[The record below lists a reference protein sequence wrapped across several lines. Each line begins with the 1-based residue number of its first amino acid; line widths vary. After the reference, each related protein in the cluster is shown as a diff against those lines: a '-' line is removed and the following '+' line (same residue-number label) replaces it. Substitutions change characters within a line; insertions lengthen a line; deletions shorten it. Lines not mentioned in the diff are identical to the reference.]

1 MARIH
6 GFYLDALA
14 RLPKDELCSR
24 YHHSLLKAGHRYGPL
39 DPVSNIIS
47 NTIWYDKAYPPS
59 KQFTIQMMST
69 SCLMRIVARSFY
81 GLVSFMCARY
91 PDRTVDQILQRLQ
104 EVNADLRQA
113 ASSFRGPD
121 VQVAYNAAAIAASHP
136 VPHQQQAFLGLPHSV
151 HMLQLACTRVMP
163 NDRILSSENVETIAT
178 FIMPP
183 YADELYQQ
191 PHPEPRKVDS
201 STLLWFSRRCQ
212 QFWKQHE
219 LVLRKVEEALTKFNN
234 SKVDFF
240 SYFYSTKFLLLLIPL
255 CLSYA
260 QPSNVTLCFHGLR
273 WTSISF
279 ILYVVSMNTYLARS
293 TAWT

>member
-6 GFYLDALA
+6 GFYLDVLA

-24 YHHSLLKAGHRYGPL
+24 YHHSLLKAGHCYGPL
-39 DPVSNIIS
+39 DPVSNIII

-59 KQFTIQMMST
+59 KQFTIQMISI

-178 FIMPP
+178 LIMPP
-183 YADELYQQ
+183 FADDDELNQQ
-191 PHPEPRKVDS
+191 PRPEPRKVDNT
-201 STLLWFSRRCQ
+201 TLLVSSHRCQ
-212 QFWKQHE
+212 QFWAQHE
-219 LVLRKVEEALTKFNN
+219 LVLWKVQVTLAKFNN
-234 SKVDFF
+234 SKV
-240 SYFYSTKFLLLLIPL
+240 S
-255 CLSYA
+255 
-260 QPSNVTLCFHGLR
+260 
-273 WTSISF
+273 
-279 ILYVVSMNTYLARS
+279 
-293 TAWT
+293 